1 MTYMERSVISFVGK
15 TVFDKKSKSGYGY
28 VFLPEL
34 QLLASDELST
44 FQLVVVYLV
53 ENVKELLRAHEG
65 ITHEVYLDNE
75 NSTVVPQEVVDAMLP
90 YYSKKAYGN
99 PTLTHKPGWE
109 AFEAIMES
117 QQKIAKY
124 LGAKILEELTFTP
137 SETEANN
144 LALMGAAFAN
154 KARGKKILISEIEP
168 INVLSVTELLQKY
181 GFTTTKVAVNTE
193 GTVDLEKL
201 KEAVDNETV
210 LVSISHVNNEIGTI
224 QPIKEALAIVKDKN
238 PLTIFHTECSDAYAR
253 IPFDVQALKV
263 DMATISSYKIL
274 GPRGIGALYIREG
287 VNVEKIL
294 EGQIGTQK
302 LWPGVE
308 NTPLI
313 VGFTK
318 ASELAFTNFEANV
331 ARMRSLRDRLV
342 DGIFKE
348 LTDVKFNGTRGEQRS
363 PDNANISFLRAEG
376 EALTIELSLKGVY
389 VSSGSAC
396 SRRLLQPSHVLVAI
410 GRRFSEAHG
419 SILMKTTRYMTEEDI
434 DYVLEVLPTAVN
446 RIRGIVGN
454 TGVD

>member
-1 MTYMERSVISFVGK
+1 MFV
-15 TVFDKKSKSGYGY
+15 
-28 VFLPEL
+28 
-34 QLLASDELST
+34 
-44 FQLVVVYLV
+44 LV
-53 ENVKELLRAHEG
+53 ENVRELLKAHEG
-65 ITHEVYLDNE
+65 IIHEVYLDNE
-75 NSTVVPQEVVDAMLP
+75 NSTIVPQEVVDAMLP
-90 YYSKKAYGN
+90 YYGRKAYGN

-109 AFEAIMES
+109 AFETVMES
-117 QQKIAKY
+117 QQKLSKY

-144 LALMGAAFAN
+144 LAIIGAAFAN
-154 KARGKKILISEIEP
+154 KAKGKKIVISEIEP
-168 INVLSVTELLQKY
+168 INVLQVAEMMQKY
-181 GFTTTKVAVNTE
+181 GFTTAKVPVNAE
-193 GTVDLEKL
+193 GTIDLEKL
-201 KEAVDNETV
+201 KEAVDKETV
-210 LVSISHVNNEIGTI
+210 LVSIQVVNNEIGTI
-224 QPIKEALAIVKDKN
+224 QPIKEAVSIVKENN
-238 PLTIFHTECSDAYAR
+238 PSAVFHTDASDAYGR
-253 IPFDVQALKV
+253 IPLNVQNLNV
-263 DMATISSYKIL
+263 DMATVSSFKIQ

-302 LWPGVE
+302 LWPGIE

-318 ASELAFTNFEANV
+318 ASELAFTDFDQNV
-331 ARMRSLRDRLV
+331 NRMRSLRDKLV

-348 LTDVKFNGTRGEQRS
+348 LTDVKLNGARGEKRS

-376 EALTIELSLKGVY
+376 EALTIELSLSGIY

-434 DYVLEVLPTAVN
+434 AYVLEILPNAVN
-446 RIRGIVGN
+446 RIRGIVGG